1 LIIVLCRSQPII
13 LAPSTFP
20 YHFHHRHGHTMF
32 PSSCMLSLLLSL
44 HPPFSFRIYILC
56 CTSGLTS
63 VNETGRIYSFVGKV
77 NSIHFII
84 TGVNHYAHNLHISM
98 PSSLHQISRQLFSG
112 QCSCSPFLCCPNLNI
127 FFALFCVCRISALLT

>member
-1 LIIVLCRSQPII
+1 VDLYLIIVLCRSQPII

-63 VNETGRIYSFVGKV
+63 VNETGRIYSLVGKV

-84 TGVNHYAHNLHISM
+84 TGVNHYAHNLHIS
-98 PSSLHQISRQLFSG
+98 
-112 QCSCSPFLCCPNLNI
+112 N
-127 FFALFCVCRISALLT
+127 ALLSTSTISTTFFRSTFLFTFFCIVPI